1 MISKTLSLPRPA
13 GKPPK
18 KTINANLIKIET
30 LDENGNSLEPP
41 VFKFGL
47 LDLNTLKIIFIGDTL
62 QEIFDHLAQK
72 NLTLTL

>member
-1 MISKTLSLPRPA
+1 MTFKTAPLAQPA

-18 KTINANLIKIET
+18 KKINVRIVKIET

-47 LDLNTLKIIFIGDTL
+47 QDLDTQEIIFIRDTL
-62 QEIFDHLAQK
+62 QEIFDYLAQK
-72 NLTLTL
+72 NLTLAF